1 MVDDLRLELR
11 ARNNIL
17 WHAIFDSHA
26 SVSDFCV
33 RYKLSQGKVGGL
45 LNLTFSPWCKRHKA
59 GGRSD
64 GHLRLIALQL
74 AVITGITVDE
84 LFPPMLYAITRPAAV
99 IQMPT
104 YRFVGLSAA
113 RHLALP
119 PAQETDLAQQ
129 ELREVMTWAVD
140 TLTAQEK
147 FVITRRFGLD
157 GDPEQTHHDIGT
169 AIGLSG
175 GRIQQIAAKGLRK
188 LRHPSRVHKMVH
200 LR

>member
-33 RYKLSQGKVGGL
+33 RYKLPQGQVGGL
-45 LNLTFSPWCKRHKA
+45 LNLTFSPWCKRHEA
-59 GGRSD
+59 AGRSD
-64 GHLRLIALQL
+64 GHLRLIALRL

-84 LFPPMLYAITRPAAV
+84 LFPPMLYAITQPGAV
-99 IQMPT
+99 VEMPT
-104 YRFVGLSAA
+104 YRFVQLSAA
-113 RHLALP
+113 RHVALP

-157 GDPEQTHHDIGT
+157 GDHEQTHQDIGRD
-169 AIGLSG
+169 IGVSAARSLQ
-175 GRIQQIAAKGLRK
+175 IQAKGLRK
-188 LRHPSRVHKMVH
+188 LRHPFRVRKMIH
-200 LR
+200 FR

>member
-17 WHAIFDSHA
+17 WHAIFDSHV

-33 RYKLSQGKVGGL
+33 RHGLSQQVVGGF
-45 LNLTFSPWCKRHKA
+45 LNLTYSPWRKRRA

-64 GHLRLIALQL
+64 GHLRSSALRL
-74 AVITGITVDE
+74 ASITGIAVDE
-84 LFPPMLYAITRPAAV
+84 LFPWMLYEITEPEAV
-99 IQMPT
+99 IELPT
-104 YRFVGLSAA
+104 YRFVQLSAA

-129 ELREVMTWAVD
+129 ELREVMMAAID
-140 TLTAQEK
+140 TLTAREK

-157 GDPEQTHHDIGT
+157 GDHEQTSHDIGT
-169 AIGLSG
+169 DIGVSAA
-175 GRIQQIAAKGLRK
+175 RILQIQAKGLRK
-188 LRHPSRVHKMVH
+188 LRHPSRVRKMVH
-200 LR
+200 FR